1 MSRVVTSAAFGSEMF
16 ISMLGRLVE
25 SLDAAHI
32 RHLLNT
38 SDPIFSDWPTHAVSP
53 YSFKAAS
60 VQRAIDCG
68 YTSVCWMDSRCIVRK
83 PMDRLWEIADE
94 HGALIFRDGWRND
107 EWCTDECFTLCGTPK
122 EEYAASTHVLAGCFI
137 LNLDHPRTKMFWGEY
152 RALARDG
159 AAFRG
164 PVTIDPARKVK
175 PYGHRHDQSVMSL
188 LAAKHGIPLT
198 DVTGMVDYDEYK
210 GGIVHIARA

>member
-1 MSRVVTSAAFGSEMF
+1 MSRVVTSAAFGSPMF
-16 ISMLGRLVE
+16 LDLLDRLE
-25 SLDAAHI
+25 SSLAAQHVAYI
-32 RHLLNT
+32 LHRQ
-38 SDPIFSDWPTHAVSP
+38 DPIFHDWPTHQVSP
-53 YSFKAAS
+53 YSFKAAA
-60 VQRAIDCG
+60 VQYAIDKG
-68 YTSVCWMDSRCIVRK
+68 YTSVCWLDSPCIVRK
-83 PMDRLWEIADE
+83 HLSPLWDIADKE
-94 HGALIFRDGWRND
+94 GAVIFRDGWRND

-137 LNLDHPRTKMFWGEY
+137 LNLTHPRTRMFWGEY

-164 PVTIDPARKVK
+164 PTVIDKDRKTK

-198 DVTGMVDYDEYK
+198 DVTGFINYDEYK